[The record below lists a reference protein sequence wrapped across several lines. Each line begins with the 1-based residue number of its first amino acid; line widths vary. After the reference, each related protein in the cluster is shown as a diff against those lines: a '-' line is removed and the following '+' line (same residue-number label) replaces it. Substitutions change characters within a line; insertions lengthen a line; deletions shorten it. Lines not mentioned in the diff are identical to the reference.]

1 MKMGLL
7 FLVVLGIS
15 WTCDARQFQTSD
27 RSIGLPDF
35 SVVLRNSH
43 PKEGEA
49 LAVEP
54 DDGNEN
60 ICLMCD
66 KLITEAV
73 ELLSQN
79 RTQKLILEMLHATC
93 SEVQAF
99 KQQCITLVDYYA
111 LIFFSQMA
119 LITPVDFCKKA
130 NLCGGG
136 TLTTGDLNEDSCLFC
151 HHAVDEFLIKLRD
164 PDTQLEILE
173 LLLKGCDAVQG
184 LVRKCKRLVF
194 EYGPIILTNTEKFLE
209 KNDVCTTVHACTVP
223 PAAIAEQA
231 VASS

>member
-1 MKMGLL
+1 M
-7 FLVVLGIS
+7 
-15 WTCDARQFQTSD
+15 
-27 RSIGLPDF
+27 
-35 SVVLRNSH
+35 LRNSH

-99 KQQCITLVDYYA
+99 KQQVV
-111 LIFFSQMA
+111 
-119 LITPVDFCKKA
+119 TP
-130 NLCGGG
+130 
-136 TLTTGDLNEDSCLFC
+136 
-151 HHAVDEFLIKLRD
+151 
-164 PDTQLEILE
+164 
-173 LLLKGCDAVQG
+173 CDQ
-184 LVRKCKRLVF
+184 
-194 EYGPIILTNTEKFLE
+194 
-209 KNDVCTTVHACTVP
+209 
-223 PAAIAEQA
+223 
-231 VASS
+231 S